1 MIGTGSH
8 YKDGGDVI
16 VTFQW
21 LRTEMRENHC
31 SIEVQVMSC
40 VRAEDKAISSYGDGR
55 YKQGDSQGKA
65 LAQVLKEEAVLVDG
79 DPETRETDVSIS
91 NVMCFRGK
99 GFHQ

>member
-40 VRAEDKAISSYGDGR
+40 VRAEDKAISSHGD
-55 YKQGDSQGKA
+55 
-65 LAQVLKEEAVLVDG
+65 V
-79 DPETRETDVSIS
+79 IS
-91 NVMCFRGK
+91 RGIRRGK
-99 GFHQ
+99 RWPRC